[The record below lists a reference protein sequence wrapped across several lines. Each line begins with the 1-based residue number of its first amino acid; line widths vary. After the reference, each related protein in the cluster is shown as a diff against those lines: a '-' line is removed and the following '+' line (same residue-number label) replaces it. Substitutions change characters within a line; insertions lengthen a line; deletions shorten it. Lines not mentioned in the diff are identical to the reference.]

1 MLFFELALFLGLLIV
16 LFLLGF
22 PVPHAI
28 GITAIVVLIFDRGIM
43 EIPFELIAQ
52 RLTQGVNN
60 FVLLAIPFFILTGK
74 LMNTGGIT
82 KKIFQ
87 FANVLVGYLPGGLGH
102 ANVVASIIFA
112 GMSGSAVADAAGL
125 GTIEVKAMT
134 DEGYDRDFSAALTAA
149 SSTIGPII
157 PPSINLVIFGI
168 IGNVSI
174 TALLLAGLLPGLVM
188 AACLMVA
195 VSYYAIKRNYPRRSF
210 PKVKEIWESLKASF
224 LALLTPVILLGG
236 ILLGIFTPTEAAAV
250 AALYAFVLSVFIYR
264 ELKWKDVLDVVFE
277 TAKETSLIL
286 FIIAV
291 SSLYGWLLVRTRIPM
306 ILMEQVFLVSQN
318 PLVILFM
325 LVFFLLIVGM
335 FMETNAAI
343 IILTPIIM
351 PLALAVGINPIH
363 LGIIMVLNLMI
374 GLLTPPIGMCL
385 YAVARVSEISI
396 DRMVRAIVPF
406 YLPLIIALVLVTLF
420 PQIALFL
427 PNLLLR

>member
-174 TALLLAGLLPGLVM
+174 TALLLAGLLPALVM

-351 PLALAVGINPIH
+351 PLALAVGRNPIH